1 MPVIYLSPST
11 QEFNEYITGGS
22 EEYWMNLLADAMEPI
37 LTSSGIRY
45 IRNTPDMTAASSILA
60 SNAGNYGLHLA
71 LHSNASGEGQAGQNR
86 GILAFYYPGSAQG
99 LRAAQLLVD
108 GLKAIYPLPNLV
120 RTEPTTTLG
129 EVRRVRAPSVL
140 LELGYHDNYEDAV
153 WITSHI
159 DAMAE
164 NLVLSLTEFFGI
176 PFFRS
181 SNPLPGVV
189 QVEQGALNVHERPA
203 YDAPVIARLY
213 NGTQVT
219 VLNEYYSWYLIQMGD
234 LPGYAAANFI
244 QLL

>member
-1 MPVIYLSPST
+1 MPIIYLSPST

-45 IRNTPDMTAASSILA
+45 SRNTPDMTAASSILA
-60 SNAGNYGLHLA
+60 SNAGNYDLHLA
-71 LHSNASGEGQAGQNR
+71 LHSHASGEGQAGQNR
-86 GILAFYYPGSAQG
+86 GILAFYYPGSPQG
-99 LRAAQLLVD
+99 LRAAQLLAD

-120 RTEPTTTLG
+120 RAEPTTTLG
-129 EVRRVRAPSVL
+129 EVRRVRAPAVL

-176 PFFRS
+176 PFFS
-181 SNPLPGVV
+181 ASNPLPGVV

-203 YDAPVIARLY
+203 YDAPIIARLY

-219 VLNEYYSWYLIQMGD
+219 VLNEYYRWYLIQMGD

-244 QLL
+244 QFL

>member
-129 EVRRVRAPSVL
+129 EIRRVRAPSVL

-176 PFFRS
+176 PFFRT

-219 VLNEYYSWYLIQMGD
+219 VLNEYYGWYLIQMGD

>member
-60 SNAGNYGLHLA
+60 SNAGNYDLHLA

-120 RTEPTTTLG
+120 RTESTTTLG
-129 EVRRVRAPSVL
+129 EIRRVRAPSVL

-219 VLNEYYSWYLIQMGD
+219 VLNEYYGWYLIQMGD

>member
-11 QEFNEYITGGS
+11 QEFNEYITDGS

-129 EVRRVRAPSVL
+129 EIRRVRAPSVL

-181 SNPLPGVV
+181 SNLLPGVV

-219 VLNEYYSWYLIQMGD
+219 VLNEYYGWYLIQMGD

>member
-11 QEFNEYITGGS
+11 QEFNEYITDGS

-219 VLNEYYSWYLIQMGD
+219 VLNEYYGWYLIQMGD

>member
-1 MPVIYLSPST
+1 MPIIYLSPST

-37 LTSSGIRY
+37 LTASGIRY
-45 IRNTPDMTAASSILA
+45 NRNTPDMTAASSILA
-60 SNAGNYGLHLA
+60 SNAGNYDLHLA

-86 GILAFYYPGSAQG
+86 GILAFYYPGSPQG

-129 EVRRVRAPSVL
+129 EVRRVRAPAVL

-176 PFFRS
+176 PFFRT

-219 VLNEYYSWYLIQMGD
+219 VLNEYYGWYLIQMGD

>member
-176 PFFRS
+176 PFFRT

-219 VLNEYYSWYLIQMGD
+219 VLNEYYGWYLIQMGD

>member
-120 RTEPTTTLG
+120 RTESTTTLG
-129 EVRRVRAPSVL
+129 EIRRVRAPSVL

-219 VLNEYYSWYLIQMGD
+219 VLNEYYGWYLIQMGD

>member
-129 EVRRVRAPSVL
+129 EIRRVRAPSVL

-159 DAMAE
+159 DAMAA

-219 VLNEYYSWYLIQMGD
+219 ALNEYYGWYLIQMGD

>member
-60 SNAGNYGLHLA
+60 SNAGNYGQHLA

-129 EVRRVRAPSVL
+129 EIRRVRAPSVL

-219 VLNEYYSWYLIQMGD
+219 VLNEYYGWYLIQMGD

>member
-11 QEFNEYITGGS
+11 QEFNEYITDGS

-60 SNAGNYGLHLA
+60 SNAGNYDLHLA

-129 EVRRVRAPSVL
+129 EIRRVRAPSVL

-219 VLNEYYSWYLIQMGD
+219 VLNEYYGWYLIQMGD

>member
-11 QEFNEYITGGS
+11 QEFNEYIIGGS

-60 SNAGNYGLHLA
+60 SNAGNYDLHLA

-129 EVRRVRAPSVL
+129 EIRRVRAPAVL

-203 YDAPVIARLY
+203 YDAPVIAWLY

-219 VLNEYYSWYLIQMGD
+219 VLNEYYGWYLIQMGD

>member
-60 SNAGNYGLHLA
+60 SNAGNYDLHLA

-219 VLNEYYSWYLIQMGD
+219 VLNEYYGWYLIQMGD

>member
-129 EVRRVRAPSVL
+129 EIRRVRALSVL

-219 VLNEYYSWYLIQMGD
+219 VLNEYYGWYLIQMGD

>member
-11 QEFNEYITGGS
+11 QEFNEYIIGGS

-129 EVRRVRAPSVL
+129 EIRRVRAPSVL

-219 VLNEYYSWYLIQMGD
+219 VLNEYYGWYLIQMGD

>member
-60 SNAGNYGLHLA
+60 SNAGNYDLHLA

-129 EVRRVRAPSVL
+129 EIRRVRAPAVL

-219 VLNEYYSWYLIQMGD
+219 VLNEYYGWYLIQMGD

>member
-1 MPVIYLSPST
+1 
-11 QEFNEYITGGS
+11 
-22 EEYWMNLLADAMEPI
+22 
-37 LTSSGIRY
+37 
-45 IRNTPDMTAASSILA
+45 
-60 SNAGNYGLHLA
+60 
-71 LHSNASGEGQAGQNR
+71 
-86 GILAFYYPGSAQG
+86 
-99 LRAAQLLVD
+99 
-108 GLKAIYPLPNLV
+108 
-120 RTEPTTTLG
+120 
-129 EVRRVRAPSVL
+129 
-140 LELGYHDNYEDAV
+140 
-153 WITSHI
+153 
-159 DAMAE
+159 MAE

-219 VLNEYYSWYLIQMGD
+219 VLNEYYGWYLIQMGD

>member
-11 QEFNEYITGGS
+11 QEFNEYITDGS

-129 EVRRVRAPSVL
+129 EIRRVRAPSVL

-176 PFFRS
+176 PFFRT

-219 VLNEYYSWYLIQMGD
+219 VLNEYYGWYLIQMGD

>member
-120 RTEPTTTLG
+120 RAEGTTAIG
-129 EVRRVRAPSVL
+129 EVRRVRAPSVF
-140 LELGYHDNYEDAV
+140 LELAYHDNEADAN
-153 WITSHI
+153 WIVNNL
-159 DAMAE
+159 DAIAR
-164 NLVLSLTEFFGI
+164 NLVLSLTEYFGI
-176 PFFRS
+176 PFYEAELNQSATVDVSWGVLNIRARPNTGAPILAQAPDGAPLTVLNRS
-181 SNPLPGVV
+181 NGWYLV
-189 QVEQGALNVHERPA
+189 
-203 YDAPVIARLY
+203 DY
-213 NGTQVT
+213 NGT
-219 VLNEYYSWYLIQMGD
+219 I
-234 LPGYAAANFI
+234 GYASSDFI
-244 QLL
+244 TLT

>member
-11 QEFNEYITGGS
+11 QEFNEYITDGS

-129 EVRRVRAPSVL
+129 EIRRVRAPSVL

-219 VLNEYYSWYLIQMGD
+219 VLNEYYGWYLIQMGD

>member
-108 GLKAIYPLPNLV
+108 GLKASYPLPNLV
-120 RTEPTTTLG
+120 RTEPTATLG

-219 VLNEYYSWYLIQMGD
+219 VLNEYYGWYLIQMGD

>member
-11 QEFNEYITGGS
+11 QEFNEYIIGGS

-60 SNAGNYGLHLA
+60 SNAGNYDLHLA

-129 EVRRVRAPSVL
+129 EIRRVRAPSVL

-219 VLNEYYSWYLIQMGD
+219 VLNEYYGWYLIQMGD

>member
-60 SNAGNYGLHLA
+60 SNAGNYDLHLA

-181 SNPLPGVV
+181 SNPLLGVV

-219 VLNEYYSWYLIQMGD
+219 VLNEYYGWYLIQMGD

>member
-181 SNPLPGVV
+181 SNPLLGVV

-219 VLNEYYSWYLIQMGD
+219 VLNEYYGWYLIQMGD

>member
-86 GILAFYYPGSAQG
+86 GTLAFYYPGSAQG

-129 EVRRVRAPSVL
+129 EVRRVHAPSVL

-219 VLNEYYSWYLIQMGD
+219 VLNEYYGWYLIQMGD

>member
-219 VLNEYYSWYLIQMGD
+219 VLNEYYGWYLIQMGD

>member
-60 SNAGNYGLHLA
+60 SNAGNYDLHLA

-129 EVRRVRAPSVL
+129 EIRRVRAPSVL

-219 VLNEYYSWYLIQMGD
+219 VLNEYYGWYLIQMGD

>member
-1 MPVIYLSPST
+1 MPIIYLSPST

-45 IRNTPDMTAASSILA
+45 SRNTPDMTAASSILA
-60 SNAGNYGLHLA
+60 SNAGNYDLHLA

-86 GILAFYYPGSAQG
+86 GILAFYYPGSPQG
-99 LRAAQLLVD
+99 LRAAQLLAD

-120 RTEPTTTLG
+120 RAEPTTTLG
-129 EVRRVRAPSVL
+129 EVRRVRAPAVL

-176 PFFRS
+176 PFFS
-181 SNPLPGVV
+181 TSNPLPGVV

-203 YDAPVIARLY
+203 YDAPIIARLY

-219 VLNEYYSWYLIQMGD
+219 VLNEYYGWYLIQMGD

-244 QLL
+244 QFL

>member
-11 QEFNEYITGGS
+11 QEFNEYIIGGS

-60 SNAGNYGLHLA
+60 SNAGNYDLHLA

-219 VLNEYYSWYLIQMGD
+219 VLNEYYGWYLIQMGD

>member
-1 MPVIYLSPST
+1 MPTIYLSPST

-60 SNAGNYGLHLA
+60 SNAGNYDLHLA

-129 EVRRVRAPSVL
+129 EIRRVRAPSVL

-219 VLNEYYSWYLIQMGD
+219 VLNEYYGWYLIQMGD

>member
-129 EVRRVRAPSVL
+129 EIRRVRAPSVL

-203 YDAPVIARLY
+203 YDAPVIAWLY

-219 VLNEYYSWYLIQMGD
+219 VLNEYYGWYLIQMGD

>member
-129 EVRRVRAPSVL
+129 EIRRVRAPSVL

-219 VLNEYYSWYLIQMGD
+219 VLNEYYGWYLIQMGD

>member
-129 EVRRVRAPSVL
+129 EIRRVRAPAVL

-189 QVEQGALNVHERPA
+189 QVEPGALNVHERPA

-219 VLNEYYSWYLIQMGD
+219 VLNEYYGWYLIQMGD

>member
-120 RTEPTTTLG
+120 RTEPTATLG

-140 LELGYHDNYEDAV
+140 LELVYHDNYEHAV

-164 NLVLSLTEFFGI
+164 NLLLSLTEFFGI

-219 VLNEYYSWYLIQMGD
+219 VLNEYYGWYLIQMGD